1 MLPHSLASEP
11 PQGWSVWK
19 VFAWAAETTFS
30 WIPSVLISPN
40 GKKERKK
47 RSVSPKEL
55 ISSFLWR
62 KRQTVMSKQRARWFK
77 QLSSGLQGKTQQFP
91 VLLLLCLKGKKG
103 KQNKELLPAM
113 QELMWGLKS
122 LQQTPIVRKSHICSS
137 PPSVQVNLE
146 SRWHSSFHRPVSWGG
161 CGSGPGSQ
169 HSPGHKIA

>member
-30 WIPSVLISPN
+30 WISSVLISPN

-47 RSVSPKEL
+47 RSVSSKEL

-62 KRQTVMSKQRARWFK
+62 KRQTVMSKQHARWFK

-103 KQNKELLPAM
+103 KQNKENTSAALPACHARVNVRT
-113 QELMWGLKS
+113 EKS
-122 LQQTPIVRKSHICSS
+122 PANI
-137 PPSVQVNLE
+137 
-146 SRWHSSFHRPVSWGG
+146 HSS
-161 CGSGPGSQ
+161 
-169 HSPGHKIA
+169 